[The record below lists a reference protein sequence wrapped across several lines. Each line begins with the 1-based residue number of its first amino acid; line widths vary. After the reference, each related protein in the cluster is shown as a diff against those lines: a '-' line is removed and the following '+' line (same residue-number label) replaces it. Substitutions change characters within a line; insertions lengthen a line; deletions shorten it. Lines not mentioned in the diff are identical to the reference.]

1 MRPIVSALVGPSL
14 SFVQIYICPAGAK
27 SGSASNKQDQLC
39 KSLHSS
45 KELGLDASKVA
56 IMIMMMMMI
65 AAMAI
70 ALALALALALVKRT
84 LGSFRSAVVCFLRL
98 ANCNWLVHT

>member
-65 AAMAI
+65 EAMAI
-70 ALALALALALVKRT
+70 ALRLALALVKRT